1 MVFQYTQQ
9 TARAV
14 SVDSEIASAIAEAVT
29 AHINAE
35 FSPSQI
41 LDPDDATRQA
51 IIERIRYW
59 TQAELRSRGLGHVD
73 YHVEA
78 DLALRIQHQMLGL
91 GFLEPLLERGD
102 LSEIMLNQDGT
113 VWVLRKGEVNP
124 VRVEDLVP
132 DFVRPSVTEVRVV
145 LDKLLGAVGRRV
157 NEAEPIVAAKLPRS
171 PKIPAGARVN
181 VVIPRIANG
190 EYPIVNIRFYEAKPV
205 KPEQLLAWGMLDEQV
220 LEALTYIVE
229 RQGRLMIAGGTATG
243 KTTFLSALANRI
255 PREHRIILVED
266 PAEIFLDH
274 PHVVSM
280 EARPPTVEGKYGVSV
295 GDLVT
300 AAMRMTPRWLVVGEI
315 RHGGAAV
322 WLLRAQMSD
331 HPGMSTIHAD
341 DPKSAVETLCLLA
354 MIDNDPPVRYQAT
367 KALIARAVHYF
378 IQIGID
384 PWGVRRVMRVGQVDP
399 ELKAGEVFIHDLFLY
414 CPERSTR
421 EKPVWEQVGEP
432 TRFQTALG

>member
-1 MVFQYTQQ
+1 MVFQYAQQ
-9 TARAV
+9 TARVAV
-14 SVDSEIASAIAEAVT
+14 VDPETASAIANAVT
-29 AHINAE
+29 AHINSE

-41 LDPDDATRQA
+41 LTPDDNTRQA

-59 TQAELRSRGLGHVD
+59 TQVELRARGLGHVD
-73 YHVEA
+73 YRTEA

-91 GFLEPLLERGD
+91 GFLEPLLERRD

-113 VWVLRKGEVNP
+113 LWVLPKGNVNP
-124 VRVEDLVP
+124 IRVEEIMP
-132 DFVRPSVTEVRVV
+132 EFTRPTVTEVRIV

-157 NEAEPIVAAKLPRS
+157 NEAEPIVSAKIPRS
-171 PKIPAGARVN
+171 PKLPAGARVN

-205 KPEQLLAWGMLDEQV
+205 QVDQLLAWGMVNEL
-220 LEALTYIVE
+220 IVE
-229 RQGRLMIAGGTATG
+229 MLTEIIRRQGRLMIAGGTATG
-243 KTTFLSALANRI
+243 KTTFLSAFANKI
-255 PREHRIILVED
+255 PPEHRIVLIED

-280 EARPPTVEGKYGVSV
+280 EARPPTVEGKYGVSI

-300 AAMRMTPRWLVVGEI
+300 TAMRMTPRWLIVGEI
-315 RHGGAAV
+315 RHGKAAV

-354 MIDNDPPVRYQAT
+354 MIDNEPPVRYQAT
-367 KALIARAVHYF
+367 KALVARAVHYF
-378 IQIGID
+378 IQLGID
-384 PWGVRRVMRVGQVDP
+384 PWGVRRVMRIGQVDP
-399 ELKAGEVFIHDLFLY
+399 ELKAGEVFIHDLVLY
-414 CPERSTR
+414 CPEESTKDR
-421 EKPVWEQVGEP
+421 PVWKQVGEP
-432 TRFQTALG
+432 SRFQISVG

>member
-1 MVFQYTQQ
+1 MDPE
-9 TARAV
+9 TA
-14 SVDSEIASAIAEAVT
+14 SDIAEAVT

-41 LDPDDATRQA
+41 LAPDDGIRQA

-59 TQAELRSRGLGHVD
+59 TQSELRARGLGYVD

-91 GFLEPLLERGD
+91 GFLEPLLDHGG
-102 LSEIMLNQDGT
+102 LSEIMMNQDGT
-113 VWVLRKGEVNP
+113 IWVLLRGEVNP
-124 VRVEDLVP
+124 IRVEEIFP
-132 DFVRPSVTEVRVV
+132 DFTRPSITEVRVV

-157 NEAEPIVAAKLPRS
+157 NEAEPIASAKLPRS

-181 VVIPRIANG
+181 VVMPRIANG
-190 EYPIVNIRFYEAKPV
+190 EYPALNIRFYEAKPV
-205 KPEQLLAWGMLDEQV
+205 KPDQLLEWGMLNERI
-220 LEALTYIVE
+220 LETLVHIVH

-243 KTTFLSALANRI
+243 KTTFLCGLAHEI
-255 PREHRIILVED
+255 PPQHRVILVED
-266 PAEIFLDH
+266 PAEIFLEH
-274 PHVVSM
+274 PHVVSL
-280 EARPPTVEGKYGVSV
+280 EARPATVEGRYGISV

-300 AAMRMTPRWLVVGEI
+300 TAMRMTPRWLIVGEI
-315 RHGGAAV
+315 RHGKAAV

-341 DPKSAVETLCLLA
+341 DPQSAVETLCLLA
-354 MIDNDPPVRYQAT
+354 MIDNDPPVRYQAA

-384 PWGVRRVMRVGQVDP
+384 PWGIRRVMRVGQVDP
-399 ELKAGEVFIHDLFLY
+399 ELKAGEVFIHDIFLY
-414 CPERSTR
+414 RPEQSSCGQ
-421 EKPVWEQVGEP
+421 PVWEQLAEP
-432 TRFQTALG
+432 TRFQTAVG

>member
-1 MVFQYTQQ
+1 MVFQYAQQ
-9 TARAV
+9 AARVTSIDPETV
-14 SVDSEIASAIAEAVT
+14 SDIAEAVT
-29 AHINAE
+29 ARINAE

-41 LDPDDATRQA
+41 LAPDDTTRQA

-59 TQAELRSRGLGHVD
+59 TQAELRARNLGYVD

-113 VWVLRKGEVNP
+113 LWVLVKGTVDP
-124 VRVEDLVP
+124 IRVEEIMP
-132 DFVRPSVTEVRVV
+132 NFNRPSVTEVRVV

-181 VVIPRIANG
+181 VVIPPIANG
-190 EYPIVNIRFYEAKPV
+190 PYPEINIRFYEAKPV
-205 KPEQLLAWGMLDEQV
+205 KPEQLLAWGV
-220 LEALTYIVE
+220 LNERILETLIYIVKN
-229 RQGRLMIAGGTATG
+229 QGRLMIAGGTATG
-243 KTTFLSALANRI
+243 KTTFLSALASQI
-255 PREHRIILVED
+255 PRQHRIILIED

-274 PHVVSM
+274 PHVVSL
-280 EARPPTVEGKYGVSV
+280 EARPPTVDGKYGVSV

-300 AAMRMTPRWLVVGEI
+300 TSMRMTPRWLIVGEI
-315 RHGGAAV
+315 RHGDAAV

-331 HPGMSTIHAD
+331 HPGMSTVHAD
-341 DPKSAVETLCLLA
+341 DPKAAVETLCLLA
-354 MIDNDPPVRYQAT
+354 AIDNNPPVRHQAT
-367 KALIARAVHYF
+367 KALIALAVHYF

-414 CPERSTR
+414 RPEQSTR
-421 EKPVWEQVGEP
+421 ERPVWEQLGEP
-432 TRFQTALG
+432 TRFKVALG